1 MKHVTHKTADD
12 AANSGVLIPSDMLP
26 ANTARWFPG
35 RKAQVVAA
43 LHAGVLTVAQ
53 ACRRYDLSPEELRE
67 WERHYQAGE
76 LGKPNFSAQRR
87 RSALH

>member
-1 MKHVTHKTADD
+1 MKHVTHKPADQTVSD
-12 AANSGVLIPSDMLP
+12 GVLILSDMLP
-26 ANTARWFPG
+26 ANSARWFQR

-43 LHAGVLTVAQ
+43 VHAGALTLAQ
-53 ACRRYDLSPEELRE
+53 ACRRYDLSPDEFRE

-76 LGKPNFSAQRR
+76 LGKPNYSAKRR